1 MENKISE
8 TFANDL
14 KSSLV
19 VFLVA
24 LPLCLGIAIASGAPP
39 MSGLIAGI
47 LGGIVVGAISKSSVS
62 VSGPAAGLTVIVLDS
77 ITTLGTFPLF
87 LGALVAA
94 GIIQFLLG
102 VAKAGVLGYYFP
114 SAVIKG
120 MLTAIGVI
128 LILKQIPHA
137 VGYDK
142 DFLGD
147 FAFNQAD
154 QHNTFSEIY
163 YAFVY
168 FSPGAI
174 PIILLSLGLILF
186 FERPSIKKNRFLG
199 VVPGA
204 LWAVLASI
212 GINNLYKQIKPEW
225 VLDNEHLVILP
236 TLSSW
241 KELPNLITL
250 PEFDLI
256 ATSGFWIVAVTIA
269 AIGSIETLLSIEAGD
284 KMDPY
289 KRTTPASRELVAQG
303 IGNTVSGL
311 IGGLPITA
319 VIVRTSANIESG
331 AKTKWSTIL
340 HGVLLFALVVSIPGL
355 LNQIPLSGLAAVLLV
370 VGYKLAKP
378 SLFVKEYKK
387 GWDQF
392 LPFIVTVISILLTDL
407 LVGIGIG
414 LVVGLFFVIKTNFHR
429 SVLVTEHNGNY
440 LVKLQ
445 KDVSFLNKAPLI
457 KELGLI
463 PDGSKVVLNATM
475 ARFIDHDIQEVLNDF
490 ISSAESKNITLVVE
504 GYSNYVNE
512 DL

>member
-1 MENKISE
+1 MEL
-8 TFANDL
+8 FAL
-14 KSSLV
+14 
-19 VFLVA
+19 
-24 LPLCLGIAIASGAPP
+24 
-39 MSGLIAGI
+39 
-47 LGGIVVGAISKSSVS
+47 
-62 VSGPAAGLTVIVLDS
+62 
-77 ITTLGTFPLF
+77 
-87 LGALVAA
+87 
-94 GIIQFLLG
+94 Q
-102 VAKAGVLGYYFP
+102 
-114 SAVIKG
+114 
-120 MLTAIGVI
+120 
-128 LILKQIPHA
+128 
-137 VGYDK
+137 
-142 DFLGD
+142 
-147 FAFNQAD
+147 
-154 QHNTFSEIY
+154 
-163 YAFVY
+163 
-168 FSPGAI
+168 
-174 PIILLSLGLILF
+174 
-186 FERPSIKKNRFLG
+186 
-199 VVPGA
+199 A

-256 ATSGFWIVAVTIA
+256 ATSSFWIVAVTIA

-340 HGVLLFALVVSIPGL
+340 QGVLLFALVVSIPGL

-378 SLFVKEYKK
+378 SLFVKEYRK

-504 GYSNYVNE
+504 GYSN
-512 DL
+512 